1 MSDIADLSDADLVT
15 KNWNDLSAMLT
26 TNPLP
31 PEPSPT
37 LFEALPP
44 EFLQPICAAHA
55 AGCASAMGNNSHPD
69 IPEAAAAPALLAYF
83 NHGMQHPLQQRIASM
98 RPPDVYVNP
107 AVPAGAVKGK
117 EPDTFDGHNRDLYSA
132 FVLQLALLF
141 SNNPRRYADDASKIR
156 AAGSYLRGHALSW
169 FDPHCDKATGAVSW
183 ATYREFV
190 DALKVAYDD
199 PDRRSTAEHKL
210 LKLRQ
215 GGKTASAYY
224 SEFMTYAAVLSLDDA
239 TKISFFHRGVNDDLS
254 VALSYQLNP
263 PMEFAQFAQMCITL
277 DNQARM
283 RKTTPRWIAPSL
295 SSPQAPPNP
304 VAASNGDP
312 MDLSQASHARGPLSA
327 EEKKHR
333 LENNLCSYCGGAG
346 HYANSCPHRRRA
358 TPFVSQP

>member
-1 MSDIADLSDADLVT
+1 
-15 KNWNDLSAMLT
+15 
-26 TNPLP
+26 
-31 PEPSPT
+31 
-37 LFEALPP
+37 
-44 EFLQPICAAHA
+44 
-55 AGCASAMGNNSHPD
+55 
-69 IPEAAAAPALLAYF
+69 
-83 NHGMQHPLQQRIASM
+83 M

-107 AVPAGAVKGK
+107 AVPARTVKGK

-132 FVLQLALLF
+132 FVLQLTLLF

-239 TKISFFHRGVNDDLS
+239 TKIFFFRRGVNDDLS
-254 VALSYQLNP
+254 VALSYELNP